1 MSDRF
6 SVRVQL
12 FGQHREIVGSSVV
25 ELELEAGGTVAD
37 LRGLLAAYS
46 VLGDWLGGS
55 AIAVNRRYERDDS
68 VVAAGD
74 EVAIIPPVAGG

>member
-6 SVRVQL
+6 PVRVQL
-12 FGQHREIVGSSVV
+12 FGKHREIVGSAVV

-37 LRGLLAAYS
+37 LRGLLAAHP
-46 VLGDWLGGS
+46 VLGRWLGGS
-55 AIAVNRRYERDDS
+55 AIAVNRRYGRDES

>member
-6 SVRVQL
+6 PVRVRL
-12 FGQHREIVGSSVV
+12 FGRHREIVGSSVV

-37 LRGLLAAYS
+37 LRAVLAAHP

-55 AIAVNRRYERDDS
+55 AIAVNRRYERDES

>member
-1 MSDRF
+1 MSKRF

-37 LRGLLAAYS
+37 LRGVLATHP
-46 VLGDWLGGS
+46 VLGAWLGGS
-55 AIAVNRRYERDDS
+55 AIAVNRRYKRDES
-68 VVAAGD
+68 VVAVGD